1 MSLARV
7 SRPRAHFQPMLG
19 KKKKENIIKKFG
31 KGKNDTGSSEVQI
44 ALLSAE
50 IDELTQHLKQHKK
63 DHSSRRGLL
72 RKVGQRRRFLRYLEK
87 TDPKSFA
94 RLTKA
99 LNIKVRKKET
109 DEKVAA
115 EEEN

>member
-44 ALLSAE
+44 ALLSVE

-109 DEKVAA
+109 DEKVPA